1 MNARLLTLTDLYN
14 FYSTKKKSMKFSAD
28 KNGEPIAVQ
37 VAGTLLFKKELEN
50 INSGLTQVRLQAC
63 HTETNLNK
71 STISL
76 ETMRDKL
83 LPTFQNRPILAYIH
97 EVNGVPQFYE
107 HNAHEENGEI
117 VYDEIAV
124 GNIPESNNAEL
135 VYDEENDR
143 YNVMIDGYLYDEYT
157 KASEIVK
164 REEECP
170 VSVEISIT
178 KMSWNNTDKTLHIE
192 DGYFSGIAILGYDDN
207 GNKVMPGMA
216 NSNIRLK
223 DFSQSNNSILSDLS
237 ESEYSKL
244 VETLDKLNET
254 LSKFDKKPNIT
265 ENFEKGGNG
274 EINMSKFEEL
284 LTKYNKTAED
294 ITFEYEGLSDEELES
309 KFAEVF
315 DETEPKNDPEDPV
328 DPEEP
333 KDPENDPDD
342 LNGNTTTDPEE
353 PVVKEPESAEDPV
366 AEPVNEPVENS
377 FSKTFTLSHED
388 LRASLYALLAPVEES
403 LNEYYWIVQT
413 FDNHFVYQSCC
424 GNFYSQKF
432 TTENDS
438 VAFDGERVEVFAEF
452 VTADEKAELD
462 NMRAN
467 YSSISEKLAKYE
479 NAEVM
484 ADKMTVFSDEAY
496 TNYLET
502 KEFKSL
508 MSEEN
513 MKKFSKEE
521 LVEKADAALGRLVK
535 VNKTFSYQ
543 EPEKKEKPKPATLA
557 FGAHEGSSSFLD
569 SLLKKKN

>member
-1 MNARLLTLTDLYN
+1 MNSRLLTLTDLYN

-37 VAGTLLFKKELEN
+37 VEGTLLFKKELEN

-97 EVNGVPQFYE
+97 EVNGVPQFYG

-254 LSKFDKKPNIT
+254 LSKFNKKPNIT

-274 EINMSKFEEL
+274 KINMSKFEEL

-315 DETEPKNDPEDPV
+315 DETEPKNDPEDP
-328 DPEEP
+328 EES
-333 KDPENDPDD
+333 EDPDD
-342 LNGNTTTDPEE
+342 DSTE
-353 PVVKEPESAEDPV
+353 PVVKEPESVEDPV
-366 AEPVNEPVENS
+366 AEPVDDPVKNS

-388 LRASLYALLAPVEES
+388 LRASLYALLAPIEES

-432 TTENDS
+432 TNENDS

-452 VTADEKAELD
+452 VTADEKAELE
-462 NMRAN
+462 NMRSN
-467 YSSISEKLAKYE
+467 YSSIVEKLAKYE
-479 NAEVM
+479 DAEVM
-484 ADKMTVFSDEAY
+484 ADKMTVFSDKAY
-496 TNYLET
+496 ANYLET
-502 KEFKSL
+502 KEFKLL

-521 LVEKADAALGRLVK
+521 LIEKADAALGRLVK
-535 VNKTFSYQ
+535 VNKAFSYQ
-543 EPEKKEKPKPATLA
+543 EPEKKENPKPATFA

>member
-1 MNARLLTLTDLYN
+1 MNSRLLTLTDLYN

-37 VAGTLLFKKELEN
+37 VEGTLLFKKELEN

-76 ETMRDKL
+76 ETMQDKL

-97 EVNGVPQFYE
+97 EVNGVPQFYG

-254 LSKFDKKPNIT
+254 LSKFNKKPNIT
-265 ENFEKGGNG
+265 ENCEKGGNG
-274 EINMSKFEEL
+274 KINMSKFEEL

-315 DETEPKNDPEDPV
+315 DETEPKNDPEDP
-328 DPEEP
+328 EEP
-333 KDPENDPDD
+333 EDPDD
-342 LNGNTTTDPEE
+342 DSTE
-353 PVVKEPESAEDPV
+353 PVVKEPESVEDPV
-366 AEPVNEPVENS
+366 AEPVDDPVENS

-388 LRASLYALLAPVEES
+388 LRASLYALLAPIEES

-432 TTENDS
+432 TNENDS

-452 VTADEKAELD
+452 VTADEKAELE
-462 NMRAN
+462 NMRSN
-467 YSSISEKLAKYE
+467 YSSIVEKLAKYE
-479 NAEVM
+479 DAEVM
-484 ADKMTVFSDEAY
+484 ADKMTVFSDKAY
-496 TNYLET
+496 ANYLET
-502 KEFKSL
+502 KEFKLL

-521 LVEKADAALGRLVK
+521 LIEKADAALGRLVK
-535 VNKTFSYQ
+535 VNKAFSYQ
-543 EPEKKEKPKPATLA
+543 EPEKKENPKPATFA

>member
-1 MNARLLTLTDLYN
+1 MNSRLLTLTDLYN

-37 VAGTLLFKKELEN
+37 VEGTLLFKKELEN

-76 ETMRDKL
+76 ETMQDKL

-97 EVNGVPQFYE
+97 EVNGVPQFYG

-254 LSKFDKKPNIT
+254 LSKFNKKPNIT
-265 ENFEKGGNG
+265 ENCEKGGNG
-274 EINMSKFEEL
+274 KINMSKFEEL

-315 DETEPKNDPEDPV
+315 DETEPKNDPEDPEDPM

-333 KDPENDPDD
+333 EESEDPDD
-342 LNGNTTTDPEE
+342 DRTE
-353 PVVKEPESAEDPV
+353 PVVKEPESVEDPV
-366 AEPVNEPVENS
+366 AEPVDDPVENS

-388 LRASLYALLAPVEES
+388 LRASLYALLAPIEES

-413 FDNHFVYQSCC
+413 FDDHFVYQSCC

-432 TTENDS
+432 TNENDS

-452 VTADEKAELD
+452 VTADEKAELE

-467 YSSISEKLAKYE
+467 YSSIVEKLAKYE
-479 NAEVM
+479 DAEVM

-535 VNKTFSYQ
+535 VNKTFSYH

-569 SLLKKKN
+569 SLLKKKTK

>member
-1 MNARLLTLTDLYN
+1 MNTRLLTLTDLYN

-37 VAGTLLFKKELEN
+37 VEGVLLFKKEPEN
-50 INSGLTQVRLQAC
+50 INSGLTPVRLQAC

-97 EVNGVPQFYE
+97 EVNGVPQFYG

-164 REEECP
+164 REEECA

-254 LSKFDKKPNIT
+254 LSKFNKKPNIT
-265 ENFEKGGNG
+265 ENFEKGGNSK
-274 EINMSKFEEL
+274 INMSKFEEL
-284 LTKYNKTAED
+284 LTKYNKAAED
-294 ITFEYEGLSDEELES
+294 ITFDYEGLSDEELES
-309 KFAEVF
+309 KFAEAF
-315 DETEPKNDPEDPV
+315 DEGEPAADPV
-328 DPEEP
+328 S
-333 KDPENDPDD
+333 DPENQSD
-342 LNGNTTTDPEE
+342 
-353 PVVKEPESAEDPV
+353 
-366 AEPVNEPVENS
+366 PVNEPTEPENQEPEQTTDPDPVTEPTDDT

-479 NAEVM
+479 NAEM
-484 ADKMTVFSDEAY
+484 IADKMTVFSDEAY
-496 TNYLET
+496 TNYLDT
-502 KEFKSL
+502 DEFKAL

-513 MKKFSKEE
+513 LKKFSKEE
-521 LVEKADAALGRLVK
+521 LIEKADAALGRLVK
-535 VNKTFSYQ
+535 VNKAFSYQ
-543 EPEKKEKPKPATLA
+543 EPEKKENPKPASFA
-557 FGAHEGSSSFLD
+557 FGAHEQSSSFLD
-569 SLLKKKN
+569 SLLKKKIK

>member
-1 MNARLLTLTDLYN
+1 MNSRLLTLTDLYN

-37 VAGTLLFKKELEN
+37 VEGTLLFKKELEN